1 MITLR
6 AAHGPSLHRRGVP
19 SHCDDSYMESTMM
32 QTHALYANL
41 NESVTLVCEQCRR
54 RTVLKAAAVQDLPQ
68 PLTIQCPC
76 GATFGVTIGI
86 RQFYRKKIR
95 LLGRYVKY
103 DPQRDHILEQGRM
116 IVEDISRTGLRLRTM
131 CRHTILV
138 NDVLSVT
145 FTLDDKQKTA
155 IQKSV
160 RVRRIDDCF
169 IGAEFVDH
177 DAYTDTNRILGFY
190 LMPR

>member
-1 MITLR
+1 
-6 AAHGPSLHRRGVP
+6 
-19 SHCDDSYMESTMM
+19 M
-32 QTHALYANL
+32 QTHAIYTNL
-41 NESVTLVCEQCRR
+41 SESVTLVCEQCHRSR
-54 RTVLKAAAVQDLPQ
+54 ALQAADVKDLPQ
-68 PLTIQCPC
+68 PLKVRCPC
-76 GATFGVTIGI
+76 GATFGVNII
-86 RQFYRKKIR
+86 VRQFYRRKTR
-95 LLGRYVKY
+95 LSGTYVKH
-103 DPQRDHILEQGRM
+103 DPQRNTILEQGRM